1 MDKPIYHLPHTLRNW
16 PWGQSVAW
24 LESFHPFF
32 PQVQHVFNKCDFSL
46 LSALTFPKA
55 SLYDLRSC
63 CDLMH
68 TFFTLDEY
76 TDLRGPSDVKT
87 LCDATMD
94 AIENPD
100 KPRPEGENIIGEI
113 ARQFWRRAS
122 VDVPRPCQERFV
134 NSWRTYLDS
143 VVEQAERRSKSYICT
158 MNEYLAARRNNIGSE
173 PSFVF
178 LEISLQLDLP
188 HEVMEHPLI
197 VALNATPPTCSSCP
211 TYDMCSYKKEVL
223 ANDAAY
229 NAVTVVMVNE
239 HTDIAGGIQ
248 WISDYH
254 DEIVER
260 FLRVREDVINQNGFP
275 SWGTDIDDQVA
286 KYIDGLGNVTSLPS
300 HRVAYS
306 LWYIGQW
313 IRGHDEWNFG
323 SGRYFGDRG
332 LEVQKTRVVAIV

>member
-16 PWGQSVAW
+16 PWVRLMNSHYRQAQAQSVAW

-32 PQVQHVFNKCDFSL
+32 PQVQHVFNKCDFSD
-46 LSALTFPKA
+46 F
-55 SLYDLRSC
+55 
-63 CDLMH
+63 
-68 TFFTLDEY
+68 
-76 TDLRGPSDVKT
+76 T

-197 VALNATPPTCSSCP
+197 VALNRDTTDLLILSN
-211 TYDMCSYKKEVL
+211 DMCSYKKEVL

-286 KYIDGLGNVTSLPS
+286 KYIDGLG
-300 HRVAYS
+300 
-306 LWYIGQW
+306 QW